1 MTNEEILEQLMSRSG
16 DIKTAENESVNAHQ
30 CVEYLPQWD
39 ASEPFPVENI
49 ERYIRMNEWT
59 YEDFCY
65 ETELVIGRHLPK
77 FCLDMF
83 FEVKDF
89 RRNSRNELT
98 SSQEAFARLMG
109 LPYNTQDEKALCVY
123 KFAISRFY
131 NNSELEG
138 ECDE

>member
-1 MTNEEILEQLMSRSG
+1 
-16 DIKTAENESVNAHQ
+16 
-30 CVEYLPQWD
+30 
-39 ASEPFPVENI
+39 
-49 ERYIRMNEWT
+49 MNEWT

-65 ETELVIGRHLPK
+65 ETELVIGKYLPK